1 MSVTLN
7 SQQVRQSHSIK
18 QSLLLIAPHGSYR
31 TMRYLQAAARLGLDV
46 VIVSEGEHSI
56 VSEYAQGLHVQFGQ
70 PDLALD
76 IILKETVNTNIV
88 AVIGTDD
95 SVVELAARVAHSFSL
110 AHNDVNAARLARRKD
125 LARDVLKQNNVPIP
139 EYRLVTLDE
148 LLVKSSKQ
156 ESCVGQNEF
165 PLVIK
170 PLSLSA
176 SRGVIRVNNQK
187 ELLAAAQRV
196 KKILGRQTDLEAFE
210 IETVLLEE
218 YIHGEEI
225 AVEGVVENGKFKLLT
240 IFDKPDPLH
249 GPYFCETFYIT
260 PTRLDS
266 AMVDNVKHVVQSAC
280 EAYGVNI
287 GPVHAECRIRKSQ
300 VYLIEM
306 AARTI
311 GGLCSDILE
320 YGLGCSLEEIVL
332 KQAIGSVTNET
343 FSETAAGV
351 LMIPVTQHGILKR
364 IEGLLEAGKVEFIED
379 INIQLRDGYELVPLP
394 EGNSYLGFIF
404 AKAPSFEQVECA
416 LREAYACL
424 NVVVVPMW
432 TLTNKKL

>member
-1 MSVTLN
+1 MSVTPN
-7 SQQVRQSHSIK
+7 SQQVLQSHSIK

-31 TMRYLQAAARLGLDV
+31 TMRYLQAAARLDLNV
-46 VIVSEGEHSI
+46 VIVSEGEYSI
-56 VSEYAQGLHVQFGQ
+56 VSEYAQGVHVQFSR
-70 PDLALD
+70 PEEALA
-76 IILKETVNTNIV
+76 IILKETASNNV
-88 AVIGTDD
+88 AVVIGTDD
-95 SVVELAARVAHSFSL
+95 SVIELAAEVAQHLDL
-110 AHNDVNAARLARRKD
+110 AHNNVNAARFARRKD
-125 LARDVLKQNNVPIP
+125 LARDVLKQNNVPMP

-148 LLVKSSKQ
+148 LLDKSSKQ

-196 KKILGRQTDLEAFE
+196 KKILDRQTDLEAFE

-249 GPYFCETFYIT
+249 GPFFEETYYIT
-260 PTRLDS
+260 PTRLNS
-266 AMVDNVKHVVQSAC
+266 ETVDKVSDVVRSAC
-280 EAYGVNI
+280 EAYGINT
-287 GPVHAECRIRKSQ
+287 GPVHAECRLRGGQI
-300 VYLIEM
+300 YLIEM

-320 YGLGCSLEEIVL
+320 YGLGCTLEEIVL
-332 KQAIGSVTNET
+332 KQAIGRATDET
-343 FSETAAGV
+343 FSEAAAGV
-351 LMIPVTQHGILKR
+351 LMIPVTQQGILKR

-379 INIQLRDGYELVPLP
+379 INIQLRGGYELVPLP
-394 EGNSYLGFIF
+394 EGNSYLGFVF
-404 AKAPSFEQVECA
+404 AKAPSFEQVENA
-416 LREAYACL
+416 LRDAYACL
-424 NVVVVPMW
+424 NVVVAPMW
-432 TLTNKKL
+432 KLTNQNI

>member
-1 MSVTLN
+1 MPVKLN
-7 SQQVRQSHSIK
+7 AQQTQKSPSAK

-31 TMRYLQAAARLGLDV
+31 TMRYLQAAARLDLNV
-46 VIVSEGEHSI
+46 VIVSEGKYSI
-56 VSEYAQGLHVQFGQ
+56 VSEYAQGVHVQFSR
-70 PDLALD
+70 PEEALA
-76 IILKETVNTNIV
+76 IILKETVSNNITV
-88 AVIGTDD
+88 VIGTDD
-95 SVVELAARVAHSFSL
+95 SVIELAAKVAQHLDL

-139 EYRLVTLDE
+139 EYRLFKLDD
-148 LLVKSSKQ
+148 LLDVSSEK
-156 ESCVGQNEF
+156 ESDVSQKEF

-187 ELLAAAQRV
+187 ELLSAAQRV
-196 KKILGRQTDLEAFE
+196 KKLLDRQTDLEAFE
-210 IETVLLEE
+210 IERVLLEE

-249 GPYFCETFYIT
+249 GPYFEETYYIT

-266 AMVDNVKHVVQSAC
+266 VMVDEVSKIVQSAC
-280 EAYGVNI
+280 EVYGINT
-287 GPVHAECRIRKSQ
+287 GPVHAECRIRESQ

-320 YGLGCSLEEIVL
+320 YGLGCTLEEIVL
-332 KQAIGSVTNET
+332 KQAIGTATEAT

-351 LMIPVTQHGILKR
+351 LMIPVTQQGILRR
-364 IEGLLEAGKVEFIED
+364 IEGLLEASKVEFIED

-394 EGNSYLGFIF
+394 EGNSYLGFVF
-404 AKAPSFEQVECA
+404 AKAPSFEQVEHA
-416 LREAYACL
+416 LRTAYACL
-424 NVVVVPMW
+424 NIVVAPMW
-432 TLTNKKL
+432 KLTNQNV

>member
-1 MSVTLN
+1 MSVTPN
-7 SQQVRQSHSIK
+7 SQQVLQSHSIK

-95 SVVELAARVAHSFSL
+95 SVVELAARVAQSFGL

-125 LARDVLKQNNVPIP
+125 LARNALKNNNTPIP
-139 EYRLVTLDE
+139 DYRLVKLDTL
-148 LLVKSSKQ
+148 LATPLSSDLEQ
-156 ESCVGQNEF
+156 TEF

-170 PLSLSA
+170 PIALSA
-176 SRGVIRVNNQK
+176 SRGVIRVNNQN
-187 ELLAAAQRV
+187 ELFGAAQRI
-196 KKILGRQTDLEAFE
+196 KHLLDRQIDSEA
-210 IETVLLEE
+210 IEKEWVLLEE

-249 GPYFCETFYIT
+249 GPYFDETFYIT

-266 AMVDNVKHVVQSAC
+266 ATVDNVKHVVQSAC
-280 EAYGVNI
+280 EAYGVNT

-320 YGLGCSLEEIVL
+320 YGLGCTLEEIVL
-332 KQAIGSVTNET
+332 KQAVGSATNET

-379 INIQLRDGYELVPLP
+379 INIQLRDGYELIPLP
-394 EGNSYLGFIF
+394 EGNSYLGFVF
-404 AKAPSFEQVECA
+404 AKAPSFEQVERA

-424 NVVVVPMW
+424 NVVVAPMW
-432 TLTNKKL
+432 KLTNQSV